1 MTAMSQILRRLR
13 MRRIPAMPPAPV
25 AEKRPVRFEW
35 ATPLWFDEAKEVERA
50 EDESG
55 RALHGG

>member
-13 MRRIPAMPPAPV
+13 MRRIPAMPPVP
-25 AEKRPVRFEW
+25 EKRPVRFEW
-35 ATPLWFDEAKEVERA
+35 ATPLWFDEAKEAERA

-55 RALHGG
+55 RALPGG